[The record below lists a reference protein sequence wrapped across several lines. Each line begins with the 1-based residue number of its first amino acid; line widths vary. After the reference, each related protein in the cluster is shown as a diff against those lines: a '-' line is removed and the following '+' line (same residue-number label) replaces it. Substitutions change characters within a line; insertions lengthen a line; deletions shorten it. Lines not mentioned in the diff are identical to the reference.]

1 MFSAAG
7 NIIQTMDKICSTLF
21 LLMSVKFFDQ
31 IQARYDLAFI
41 LTVLLYRCYV
51 LTIDDE
57 NKIDWLDLTILKE
70 SLTAALSLFLFF
82 STNFSIAVWI
92 CSWVSLSQVTRL
104 FPFDCFVLVRAHFT
118 EFYTDVYIVSST
130 VRERG
135 SRWYNDSMLGTS
147 SDKLIPKMLVSQIKN
162 DQALLTLYR
171 ERWLKSS
178 GP

>member
-51 LTIDDE
+51 LTMDDE

-70 SLTAALSLFLFF
+70 SLTAALTLFLFF
-82 STNFSIAVWI
+82 STNFSIAVWKLF
-92 CSWVSLSQVTRL
+92 LSFIVPSYLTLSFRL
-104 FPFDCFVLVRAHFT
+104 LCF
-118 EFYTDVYIVSST
+118 
-130 VRERG
+130 G
-135 SRWYNDSMLGTS
+135 SRPFHWILYWRLYIWVLQSKSEDHGDIMIRCLALVQTNWYQKCLSH
-147 SDKLIPKMLVSQIKN
+147 
-162 DQALLTLYR
+162 R
-171 ERWLKSS
+171 
-178 GP
+178 